1 MEILIVPIIF
11 ITAVALYFIIT
22 YNNFV
27 TLKNRIKEAWS
38 DIEIQLKR
46 RYSLIP
52 NLVESVK
59 GYMKHEKDLLEKI
72 TALRT
77 QAEGA
82 MGDKKTVLETNKEL
96 TSALGNLKIAF
107 ENYPDLKA
115 NTNVLKLQEELTATE
130 DKISYSR
137 RFYNQTVLAFNNS
150 LKTFPNVLL
159 AGVFGFKEEEFFD
172 APDEETKDIKVTL
185 SN

>member
-1 MEILIVPIIF
+1 MNLLIPILILIV
-11 ITAVALYFIIT
+11 AVAFYFILA
-22 YNNFV
+22 YNSFI
-27 TLKNRIKEAWS
+27 TLKNRVKEAWS

-59 GYMKHEKDLLEKI
+59 GYMKHERELLEKI

-77 QAEGA
+77 QAQA
-82 MGDKKTVLETNKEL
+82 ATDDKKQVLETNQEL
-96 TSALGNLKIAF
+96 TRALGSLKIAF

-137 RFYNQTVLAFNNS
+137 RFYNQTVLAYNTA

-159 AGVFGFKEEEFFD
+159 ANVFGFKDEEFFD
-172 APDEETKDIKVTL
+172 APDAETQDVKVDL
-185 SN
+185 GS